1 MASRRTLKAAEAIR
15 EVVAMS
21 ILTDLKDPRVVGS
34 TITKVEVT
42 ADMRQAKVYFMILGG
57 EGKERNALRGL
68 QSAAGFLQQKVARR
82 IDSRYTPTLQ
92 FAVDE
97 GVKNLMEVSRILS
110 EEHAQSR
117 EEQENS
123 AEIDE
128 FEEEDIEEGDSSE
141 EKE

>member
-34 TITKVEVT
+34 TITKVEVS
-42 ADMRQAKVYFMILGG
+42 ADMRQAKVFFMILGG

-68 QSAAGFLQQKVARR
+68 QSSAGFLQQKVARR
-82 IDSRYTPTLQ
+82 IDARYTPTLQ

-97 GVKNLMEVSRILS
+97 GVKNLMEVSRILA
-110 EEHAQSR
+110 EEHAQAR
-117 EEQENS
+117 EQE
-123 AEIDE
+123 EGYVGEGDE
-128 FEEEDIEEGDSSE
+128 LEEENEEDESSDK
-141 EKE
+141 KE